1 MILNGENLILG
12 RLASYAAKKAL
23 LGETI
28 DIVNCEKVA
37 ITGKKEFLF
46 KKYKRKGDRGTH
58 KGPFFHRE
66 PPKILKRT
74 IRGMLPYKRE
84 RGKKAFKKIRCY
96 TGVPSEFSDKKLE
109 TIENANISKLKN
121 LNYIYVRDLS
131 KFLGGKI

>member
-1 MILNGENLILG
+1 MIDATDLVLG

-28 DIVNCEKVA
+28 DIVNCEKAA

-46 KKYKRKGDRGTH
+46 KKYKNRGDRGTH

-66 PPKILKRT
+66 PAKIVKRT

-84 RGKKAFKKIRCY
+84 RGEKAFKKIKCY
-96 TGVPSEFSDKKLE
+96 AGVPSEFSDKKLE

-121 LNYIYVRDLS
+121 LNYIYVKDVS